1 MFVYAGESLAKY
13 GFGDGHPFGPDRF
26 HAFWNAFRK
35 QGFEQRCRVMPPV
48 DGTREDVLLF
58 HTPKYVEQVERMSD
72 QGYGMLDPDTPV
84 FNGAYEA
91 ALTVVGS
98 VLDAVDRIVQGE
110 DQAAFIPIAGLHHAR
125 RNASA
130 GFCIFN
136 DCGIAVEA
144 LRQRHG
150 LHRIAY
156 VDIDAHHGD
165 GLFYAY
171 EADPDLVFADLH
183 EDGRYLYPGTG
194 HAHETG
200 RGEAVGRKLN
210 LPLPPGADDG
220 IFFKLWPAVA
230 AFIEQSE
237 PEFIILQCGADSL
250 KGDPIT
256 TLAFTDAAHHH
267 AAQTLYGIARR
278 CGSKGLLALGGG
290 GYNRDNIAKAWTAV
304 VRGISEAEAEAQ

>member
-1 MFVYAGESLAKY
+1 MLVYAGESLAKY

-26 HAFWNAFRK
+26 HAFWNAFLTLGLER
-35 QGFEQRCRVMPPV
+35 RCTVMPPI
-48 DGTREDVLLF
+48 DGIKEDALLF
-58 HTPKYVEQVERMSD
+58 HTPKYVQRVEQMSAD
-72 QGYGMLDPDTPV
+72 GYGMLDPDTPV
-84 FNGAYEA
+84 FSGAYEA

-98 VLDAVDRIVQGE
+98 VLDAVTRIVGGE
-110 DQAAFIPIAGLHHAR
+110 DTAAFVPIAGLHHAR
-125 RNASA
+125 RNGSA

-150 LHRIAY
+150 LRRIAY

-165 GLFYAY
+165 GVFYAY
-171 EADPDLVFADLH
+171 EADPDLFFADLH
-183 EDGRYLYPGTG
+183 EDGRFLYPGTG

-200 RGEAVGRKLN
+200 KGAAVGRKLN

-220 IFFKLWPAVA
+220 IFFQLWPTVA
-230 AFIEQSE
+230 AFIEKSE

-256 TLAFTDAAHHH
+256 SLAFSSAAHHH
-267 AAQTLYGIARR
+267 AAQSLYGIARR
-278 CGSKGLLALGGG
+278 CESRGLLALGGG

-304 VRGISEAEAEAQ
+304 VRGITEAEAEAQ